1 MFQIIIHWLEC
12 YQECYLRIQ
21 EGDCLLK
28 SLRFANLKSWWIFF
42 FFYSVVTLFVK
53 VSFPGRSADKESTCN
68 AGELG
73 LIPELGRSPGE
84 GNSYSLQY
92 SGLEGSMDCLV
103 HGVSK
108 NRTRLSDFHFTSL
121 CKSGLLNRDKLFLSS
136 DVSFASQYS
145 LPWAFQ
151 VALVV
156 KNKPAS
162 ARNIRDAGS
171 FLGSARFPGE
181 GHNNP
186 FK

>member
-1 MFQIIIHWLEC
+1 MGFPDSSVGKESAC
-12 YQECYLRIQ
+12 NA
-21 EGDCLLK
+21 GDPC
-28 SLRFANLKSWWIFF
+28 
-42 FFYSVVTLFVK
+42 SVPG
-53 VSFPGRSADKESTCN
+53 SGRSAGEGIGYPHQYSRASLEAQLVKSACN
-68 AGELG
+68 VGALG
-73 LIPELGRSPGE
+73 SIPGRCPGE
-84 GNSYSLQY
+84 GKGDPLQY
-92 SGLEGSMDCLV
+92 AGLENSMDCLV

>member
-1 MFQIIIHWLEC
+1 M
-12 YQECYLRIQ
+12 
-21 EGDCLLK
+21 
-28 SLRFANLKSWWIFF
+28 
-42 FFYSVVTLFVK
+42 
-53 VSFPGRSADKESTCN
+53 SFPGRSADKESTCN

-156 KNKPAS
+156 KNPPA
-162 ARNIRDAGS
+162 NAGDPGS
-171 FLGSARFPGE
+171 IPGLGRSPGE
-181 GHNNP
+181 GNSYSLQYSGLEKSMNCIVHGVTKSQTQLSD
-186 FK
+186 FHFTYHS

>member
-1 MFQIIIHWLEC
+1 
-12 YQECYLRIQ
+12 
-21 EGDCLLK
+21 
-28 SLRFANLKSWWIFF
+28 
-42 FFYSVVTLFVK
+42 
-53 VSFPGRSADKESTCN
+53 
-68 AGELG
+68 
-73 LIPELGRSPGE
+73 
-84 GNSYSLQY
+84 
-92 SGLEGSMDCLV
+92 MDCLV

-156 KNKPAS
+156 KNTPAS

-181 GHNNP
+181 GNGYQLQYSGLENFMDCIVHGVAKRHN
-186 FK
+186 